1 MQKVTTLSNTMQ
13 KPLIKKVLKPVAMFA
28 LFVAELYDIV
38 DETFF
43 MEDNTTFD
51 RLFYWGSMATMIG
64 IFIYTMLAVY

>member
-13 KPLIKKVLKPVAMFA
+13 KPLVKKALKPVAMFA
-28 LFVAELYDIV
+28 LFIAEIYDIV

-43 MEDNTTFD
+43 TDENSTFD
-51 RLFYWGSMATMIG
+51 RVFYWGSMATMIG